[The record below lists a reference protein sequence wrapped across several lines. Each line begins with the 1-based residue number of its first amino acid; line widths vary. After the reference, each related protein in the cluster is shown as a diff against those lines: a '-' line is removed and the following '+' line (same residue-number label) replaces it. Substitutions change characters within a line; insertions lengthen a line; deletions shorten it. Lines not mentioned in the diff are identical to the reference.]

1 MDIRFSRTLNSCKLP
16 QIRYASPERLF
27 ERLTDLRFLSIDFLN
42 TFLLTYR
49 VFTDS
54 ITVIEALKRVHYNPE
69 MQLNAMSSSSL
80 HDSSGSLDGETGLP
94 KAAGQAANQGG
105 AAGGNHGEGG
115 SGSGGSGGGGAVG
128 HHLHPSASPGHH
140 HHHHHHG
147 TLLNINM
154 AGQST
159 GPVAGVSAANELVS
173 TTIEYD
179 YGRRVSTSS
188 VLSDIAELGGE
199 GGGGGVGGRGGGHHH
214 HHHHRESLIAE
225 VTTNVHAQVT
235 TVQQVSSR
243 EQQQAKEMQLFSASS
258 PLIRNSQ
265 HWRLSYRKCKWG
277 GEGERQE
284 EVGVFILK
292 LTFYFFSKPG
302 IVEEEQARERY
313 LKRMNN
319 RQQHGSISSTSS
331 SVMGGGGSVVGGV
344 GGGGGGGPPNQLSQT
359 QQQQVQQ
366 QQQEGNIFILP
377 AGEPMLAPAITDP
390 IAVPVPPPPS
400 PEVPGYYQ
408 KEMAK
413 REKEKQFVSVFN

>member
-54 ITVIEALKRVHYNPE
+54 ITVIEALKRVHYTPE

-94 KAAGQAANQGG
+94 KAGHEG
-105 AAGGNHGEGG
+105 APPP
-115 SGSGGSGGGGAVG
+115 GAG
-128 HHLHPSASPGHH
+128 HHLHPSGPSP
-140 HHHHHHG
+140 HHG
-147 TLLNINM
+147 NLLNIST

-159 GPVAGVSAANELVS
+159 LPQAGVAAANDLLS

-188 VLSDIAELGGE
+188 VLSDIAELGGS
-199 GGGGGVGGRGGGHHH
+199 GRDNL
-214 HHHHRESLIAE
+214 HRESVVEPI
-225 VTTNVHAQVT
+225 
-235 TVQQVSSR
+235 VQQ
-243 EQQQAKEMQLFSASS
+243 QQQAAIAQQNQVFSASS
-258 PLIRNSQ
+258 PVIRNSQ
-265 HWRLSYRKCKWG
+265 HWRLSYRKCKF
-277 GEGERQE
+277 
-284 EVGVFILK
+284 VLFSLLTILTNIC
-292 LTFYFFSKPG
+292 LFN
-302 IVEEEQARERY
+302 IVVEEEQARDRY

-319 RQQHGSISSTSS
+319 RQQHGSISSTTSS
-331 SVMGGGGSVVGGV
+331 QQS
-344 GGGGGGGPPNQLSQT
+344 T
-359 QQQQVQQ
+359 QH
-366 QQQEGNIFILP
+366 QQQEAAANALFTLP
-377 AGEPMLAPAITDP
+377 SGEPLLAPAITDP

-413 REKEKQFVSVFN
+413 RGGGSDFVSVQCAFYNFCFY